1 MYISLYIS
9 SVLAK
14 YSPYSP
20 HRTILNRSIL
30 TQDRLKLCSIY
41 ACMFDG
47 SMCLHKACRGLSEF
61 LLSTVWLPFIKSVQ

>member
-41 ACMFDG
+41 GCMFDG
-47 SMCLHKACRGLSEF
+47 GMCLHKACRELSEF
-61 LLSTVWLPFIKSVQ
+61 PLSTVWLPFIKSV

>member
-14 YSPYSP
+14 YPPYSP
-20 HRTILNRSIL
+20 HRTILNRSTL

-41 ACMFDG
+41 GCMFDG
-47 SMCLHKACRGLSEF
+47 GMCLHKACRRL
-61 LLSTVWLPFIKSVQ
+61 IAYRY